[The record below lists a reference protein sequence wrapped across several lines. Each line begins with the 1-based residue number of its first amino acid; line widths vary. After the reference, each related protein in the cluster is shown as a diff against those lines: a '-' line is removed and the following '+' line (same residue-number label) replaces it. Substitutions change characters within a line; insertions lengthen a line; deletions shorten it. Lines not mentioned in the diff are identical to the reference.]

1 MARSLPP
8 DDPSL
13 GTALRRFRHAR
24 GMSQESVSQAAA
36 ITLGTY
42 GKIERDE
49 VSPTWV
55 TVRAIAA
62 GLGISMRELGEA
74 VDRQD

>member
-1 MARSLPP
+1 MARSLPL

-13 GTALRRFRHAR
+13 GTVLRQFRQAR
-24 GMSQESVSQAAA
+24 EMSQESVSHAAA

-42 GKIERDE
+42 GKIERNE

-74 VDRQD
+74 VDQQG